1 MNLLEEKREAIQNLC
16 KKHKVA
22 KLYAFGSALTSAFND
37 ESDLDFLVEFRR
49 TDIPDYAS
57 NFFELQF
64 GFEDL
69 LERQVD
75 LIEYSAIRNPYFKEE
90 VDETKEL
97 IYGLKDIIYQ

>member
-1 MNLLEEKREAIQNLC
+1 MNLIEKNEKAIKTLC
-16 KKHKVA
+16 EKHKVA
-22 KLYAFGSALTSAFND
+22 KLYAFGSVLTSAFND
-37 ESDLDFLVEFRR
+37 DSDVDFLVEFQRI
-49 TDIPDYAS
+49 DIPDYAS
-57 NFFELQF
+57 NYFELQF

-97 IYGLKDIIYQ
+97 IYGLKDFIYQ